1 LHLLAQLAVFS
12 AADLRRGEGEP
23 MKTRIALYSFDRA
36 ELKLYAHILET
47 YLHAEVTA
55 CYDSFTLRESMP
67 GQHCA
72 VIVRMRNHRT
82 QDGWTHL
89 RNAPNVEDCF
99 RAYCPGRFAVLLK
112 HSREIAEKKKGH
124 LYG

>member
-1 LHLLAQLAVFS
+1 
-12 AADLRRGEGEP
+12 

-72 VIVRMRNHRT
+72 VIVRNSGCATTVHKTAGLISAMRRT
-82 QDGWTHL
+82 WKIAFVPIVLVDLQSYLNIH
-89 RNAPNVEDCF
+89 
-99 RAYCPGRFAVLLK
+99 GR
-112 HSREIAEKKKGH
+112 
-124 LYG
+124 